1 MANQLWT
8 LDDLKAWTRGLM
20 RERRVVAPTATPAGP
35 VWAVVRD
42 PEEVAWDYGRT
53 SVSPREWLLP
63 RHEALFAYDL
73 AANPPRLAEAGIE
86 APPTALLL
94 ARPCDV
100 AGLRA
105 LDAVMRWDYT
115 DEPYE
120 ARRAATL
127 LVALGCATA
136 PSPES
141 CFCASTGVDPAWAPQ
156 ADVMIAPAGA
166 GFSVTPLTEAGQAAL
181 ASAPKPASDRPA
193 AGAGAPAPRPA
204 AAIEPGRAGTLPVD
218 VAGARAALRNG
229 FDDPLWGALSEACVG
244 CGTCAYVCPSCHCF
258 DVVDEG
264 DWRRGERMRNWD
276 ACAFGHFTAHAS
288 GHNPRPRQSLRYR
301 QRVYHK
307 FVYYPDKFGSL
318 LCTGC
323 GRCVDA
329 CPAGMDL
336 VEVLQQFAAKGAGAG
351 AAGAD
356 AKTGS
361 RAGPAK
367 SEGSAR

>member
-1 MANQLWT
+1 MDRLWT
-8 LDDLKAWTRGLM
+8 VDDLKAWTRSLL
-20 RERRVVAPTATPAGP
+20 RERRVVAPVATPAGP
-35 VWAVVRD
+35 AWAPIRD
-42 PEEVAWDYGRT
+42 ADEVAWDYGRT
-53 SVSPREWLLP
+53 AISPREWLLP
-63 RHEALFAYDL
+63 RHETLFAYDL
-73 AANPPRLAEAGIE
+73 AASPPRLTEAPLD
-86 APPTALLL
+86 APPTVLLL

-105 LDAVMRWDYT
+105 LDAVMRWDYV
-115 DEPYE
+115 DEPFE

-141 CFCASTGVDPAWAPQ
+141 CFCAAAGVDPGWAPQ
-156 ADVMIAPAGA
+156 ADVMIAPSGA
-166 GFSVTPLTEAGQAAL
+166 GFAVSALTEAGRAAL
-181 ASAPKPASDRPA
+181 AGAPKPLVEARA
-193 AGAGAPAPRPA
+193 AEAPPAP
-204 AAIEPGRAGTLPVD
+204 GKAGTLPLAV
-218 VAGARAALRNG
+218 VAAAAALRDR
-229 FDDPLWGALSEACVG
+229 FDDPAWESLSDACVG

-264 DWRRGERMRNWD
+264 DWRRGERVRNWD

-301 QRVYHK
+301 QRIYHK
-307 FVYYPDKFGSL
+307 FVYYPDKFGHL

-336 VEVLQQFAAKGAGAG
+336 VEVLQQFGSPSAASQGGA
-351 AAGAD
+351 
-356 AKTGS
+356 
-361 RAGPAK
+361 R
-367 SEGSAR
+367 

>member
-1 MANQLWT
+1 VDQLWT
-8 LDDLKAWTRGLM
+8 AEDLRTWTRALL
-20 RERRVVAPTATPAGP
+20 RERRVVAPVATPAGP
-35 VWAVVRD
+35 VWAPISD
-42 PEEVAWDYGRT
+42 ADAVAWDYGRT
-53 SVSPREWLLP
+53 AISPREWLLP
-63 RHEALFAYDL
+63 RHETLFAYDL
-73 AANPPRLAEAGIE
+73 ATNPPRLTEAPLD

-105 LDAVMRWDYT
+105 LDSVMRWDYV
-115 DEPYE
+115 DEPFE

-141 CFCASTGVDPAWAPQ
+141 CFCAAAGVDPEWAPQ
-156 ADVMIAPAGA
+156 ADVMIAPASG
-166 GFSVTPLTEAGQAAL
+166 GFTVCALTEAGKAAL
-181 ASAPKPASDRPA
+181 AGAPKPLA
-193 AGAGAPAPRPA
+193 AAPAVA
-204 AAIEPGRAGTLPVD
+204 AKPPPGKAGTLPLD
-218 VAGARAALRNG
+218 IAAATAALRDR
-229 FDDPLWGALSEACVG
+229 FDDPAWESLSDACVG

-264 DWRRGERMRNWD
+264 DWRRGERVRNWD

-301 QRVYHK
+301 QRIYHK
-307 FVYYPDKFGSL
+307 FVYYPDKFGHL

-336 VEVLQQFAAKGAGAG
+336 IEVLQQFGAPAAVKQG
-351 AAGAD
+351 D
-356 AKTGS
+356 A
-361 RAGPAK
+361 R
-367 SEGSAR
+367 